1 MRTTLLIASRIF
13 RPSYGPVGRH
23 WLLAVASRRILFLL
37 IQIQLGTHPVTPA
50 DKRRA
55 CNQIF
60 EQTSG

>member
-1 MRTTLLIASRIF
+1 MHNYPLDFQISPRPCREVLL
-13 RPSYGPVGRH
+13 
-23 WLLAVASRRILFLL
+23 LLAVASRRILFLL